1 MLNDTE
7 TLIKEI
13 AVKHGIAIG
22 RDDPI
27 LILQTI
33 NTKLMEDSAKAQ
45 KLILDQ
51 YKEVLEEMID
61 RWGNDAKDKSERI
74 LNTSLSAS
82 KEAMI
87 NLSEDYAKAM
97 AQYTKKELDSSVDC
111 VNRELHKTERVAIF
125 NITAS
130 IITFLAICIIIFGM

>member
-1 MLNDTE
+1 MLDDSE
-7 TLIKEI
+7 ILIKEI

-45 KLILDQ
+45 KLLLDQ

-61 RWGNDAKDKSERI
+61 RWGNDAKEKSERI
-74 LNTSLSAS
+74 LNTSLIAS
-82 KEAMI
+82 KEAMTK
-87 NLSEDYAKAM
+87 LSKDYAKDIAK
-97 AQYTKKELDSSVDC
+97 QTKKELDASVAY
-111 VNRELHKTERVAIF
+111 VNRELHKSERVAIF

-130 IITFLAICIIIFGM
+130 IITFLAICIIIFGI